1 MLRRLNVKH
10 IGARR
15 LSRHSKKLEE
25 NVIFMEM
32 AKDVV
37 ATNKK
42 INNVTMLCN
51 IALGFNALAWAT
63 SILRLYLSQ

>member
-1 MLRRLNVKH
+1 
-10 IGARR
+10 
-15 LSRHSKKLEE
+15 
-25 NVIFMEM
+25 MEM